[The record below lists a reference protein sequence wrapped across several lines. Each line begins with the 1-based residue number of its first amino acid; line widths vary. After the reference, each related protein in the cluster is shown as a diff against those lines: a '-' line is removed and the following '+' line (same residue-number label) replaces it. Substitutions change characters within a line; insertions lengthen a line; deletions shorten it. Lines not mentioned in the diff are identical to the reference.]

1 MNDGGALYVQSG
13 DALIDSCNI
22 VGNRAGSTGGGLF
35 ISNNFLITRT
45 VISNNSARYGG
56 ALSYDSYY
64 YYGHVQ
70 NNLNIYNS
78 TISDNMALI
87 SGGAMRVGQ
96 ANITVHQSN
105 IYNNFAPESSTISSS
120 YITSDSSRV
129 VADMR
134 YNYWGPTQLNG
145 RPANADD
152 SVYNFPNMRL
162 GSRLSEIVSWI
173 TPKEDEEKGDDPA
186 SPVNPQDNGGNTPG
200 LVNPT
205 QTNSH
210 SSTNTNIGRGTGNS
224 RGGYSGN
231 VVGPNGN
238 PNGHGSNL
246 GDGDG
251 GQYSGPGL
259 PNPNPSSNFIDDV
272 VARVIGIPNP
282 SPNPNTNTGN
292 PEFIYQNIPS
302 YNPMNNDDNP
312 VNPNTNTGGNGR
324 NNNVNTQNGTA
335 QGNSVS
341 KVNSSQFD
349 ESLDTFGLVS
359 NAISA
364 ASPSSSSSGESSQG
378 ESSSSSSSSDSSNA
392 YEIDDKS
399 VDKKIDDD
407 KVFYLSILLV
417 IIVIFLLIFGYKR
430 KSDEEY

>member
-1 MNDGGALYVQSG
+1 
-13 DALIDSCNI
+13 
-22 VGNRAGSTGGGLF
+22 
-35 ISNNFLITRT
+35 
-45 VISNNSARYGG
+45 
-56 ALSYDSYY
+56 
-64 YYGHVQ
+64 
-70 NNLNIYNS
+70 
-78 TISDNMALI
+78 MALI

-105 IYNNFAPESSTISSS
+105 IYNNFAPESSTISSA

-173 TPKEDEEKGDDPA
+173 TPKEDEDNGDGPA
-186 SPVNPQDNGGNTPG
+186 SPVNPQDTGGDTPSV
-200 LVNPT
+200 VNPT

-210 SSTNTNIGRGTGNS
+210 SSTNANIGRGTGNS
-224 RGGYSGN
+224 EGGYSGN
-231 VVGPNGN
+231 VIGPNGN
-238 PNGHGSNL
+238 HEGQGSNL

-259 PNPNPSSNFIDDV
+259 PNPNPSGNLIDDV
-272 VARVIGIPNP
+272 VAKVIGIPLP

-302 YNPMNNDDNP
+302 YNPTNNDNS
-312 VNPNTNTGGNGR
+312 VNPDINSGGNGR
-324 NNNVNTQNGTA
+324 NSNINAQNGTA

-364 ASPSSSSSGESSQG
+364 TSPSASSSGESSEG
-378 ESSSSSSSSDSSNA
+378 ESSSSSSSSDSLNA
-392 YEIDDKS
+392 YEIEDKS

-407 KVFYLSILLV
+407 MAIYLSILLV
-417 IIVIFLLIFGYKR
+417 IIVVFLLIFGYKR
-430 KSDEEY
+430 KSDDEY